1 MKTFAILLCLT
12 CVPLPGQRA
21 PVFQSETRQVLIDA
35 VVTGKK
41 GEYLRDLTAKDFRI
55 WEDNREQPV
64 QSLSPETASSAAEPR
79 RLVLFF
85 DEVGMSVADQ
95 ASARQAAVAFI
106 DVHSDR
112 NQLMAV
118 VSFDGAYHVMQ
129 GFTENAGRLKEA
141 VRAVRF
147 SGRTPIQPT
156 TRNEGIIGDASTAS
170 AVAQGLIPSVAD
182 LARNLNAVP
191 GHKIIVLLTGRW
203 LFNLAQAPD
212 VTRLIQMSNTSN
224 VTVYPLI
231 QGSAVQ
237 DASGTSFDLSQEP
250 VRNFPATPGGNRPGP
265 GNDNNPR
272 VLTDDS
278 LLFRVAN
285 ETGGLVLSSSNDLV
299 AELQKVDAEQS
310 QYYVLGYEPPDSK
323 EGACHRLRVKVDRRG
338 ATVRFRSSYCSAK
351 PQDLLAES
359 RVEQDLEKKAAATD
373 TGTAASIQAPFFYAA
388 PNVARVHV
396 AMEMA
401 TDAVRFENVKGKL
414 HAEINILGIASA
426 PDGSAAARF
435 SDIVRLDLTKKED
448 VDKWKEKPLHYEK
461 EFKIIPGRYS
471 LSVVFSS
478 GGENFGKA
486 ETPLT
491 IPAYSRGQFALS
503 GIALS
508 REARPASNLGLEPA
522 LIDQGTPL
530 IAGAM
535 QVIPTGSNVFTRS
548 EQAFCYFEV
557 YSPGAQDTATL
568 HLRILDRKTGA
579 QKWDGGVAKLPPP
592 ADSESTIPLGLSVP
606 IGSLPSGSYVLE
618 VTATDGADQTAKQ
631 TADFDIR

>member
-1 MKTFAILLCLT
+1 M
-12 CVPLPGQRA
+12 
-21 PVFQSETRQVLIDA
+21 
-35 VVTGKK
+35 
-41 GEYLRDLTAKDFRI
+41 
-55 WEDNREQPV
+55 
-64 QSLSPETASSAAEPR
+64 
-79 RLVLFF
+79 LFF
-85 DEVGMSVADQ
+85 DKVGMSVTDQ

-106 DVHSDR
+106 DAHSDP

-118 VSFDGAYHVMQ
+118 VSFDGAFHVTQ
-129 GFTENAGRLKEA
+129 GFTGNASLLKGA

-156 TRNEGIIGDASTAS
+156 TRNEGIIGDASTSA

-191 GHKIIVLLTGRW
+191 GRKIIVLLTGRG

-212 VTRLIQMSNTSN
+212 VARLIQMSNNSN
-224 VTVYPLI
+224 VTVYPLV
-231 QGSAVQ
+231 QGSAIQ
-237 DASGTSFDLSQEP
+237 DASGTSFDLSQDP
-250 VRNFPATPGGNRPGP
+250 VRTFPAAPRGNGPSP
-265 GNDNNPR
+265 GNDGIPR
-272 VLTDDS
+272 VLTGDS
-278 LLFRVAN
+278 LLFRVAS
-285 ETGGLVLSSSNDLV
+285 ETGGLVLSTSNDLV

-351 PQDLLAES
+351 AQDLLEES
-359 RVEQDLEKKAAATD
+359 RLERDLEEKAAAPG
-373 TGTAASIQAPFFYAA
+373 TGTAASIEAPFFYAA

-401 TDAVRFENVKGKL
+401 TDAVRFENAKGKL

-426 PDGSAAARF
+426 PDGAVAARF
-435 SDIVRLDLTKKED
+435 SDIVRLDFNKKED
-448 VDKWKEKPLHYEK
+448 ADKWRQTSLHYEK
-461 EFKIIPGRYS
+461 EFKIVPGRYN

-491 IPAYSRGQFALS
+491 VPVYDRGQFALS
-503 GIALS
+503 GVALS
-508 REARPASNLGLEPA
+508 REARPASELGLEPA
-522 LIDQGTPL
+522 LIDEGTPL
-530 IAGAM
+530 IAGSM

-557 YSPGAQDTATL
+557 YSPDSQDTATL
-568 HLRILDRKTGA
+568 RLRILDRKTGA

-592 ADSESTIPLGLSVP
+592 TAGKPAIPVGLSVP
-606 IGSLPSGSYVLE
+606 IGSLPSGSYALE
-618 VTATDGADQTAKQ
+618 VTATDGADKTVKQ
-631 TADFDIR
+631 TADFEIR